1 MALARIAAKSVY
13 QLVDGVLDEGLGF
26 AASYLEKMINRSIII
41 TDCNGHIHYPELTG
55 NPEEITDL
63 FINLPTHVNQK
74 EPYYHEWEKS
84 LYYPV
89 PYNGAS
95 AFIIVRNLPLKM
107 LALTIPILDE
117 VKLAVK
123 CYFSKITTCKNTFEK
138 ELGEYLLYKN
148 NADIKDIVKLSG
160 EKLDLD
166 HPYLVC
172 IVEAETMGPVDW
184 QLVTSYTR
192 EYLKRVTIDVISIA
206 STDHLLLVIP
216 GTFNKHNLEAESEAL
231 NPVNS
236 NDLKIFL
243 DQKFNISTCHGT
255 GQIYPLL
262 ELRKSYTEARTALT
276 LPRLLGQK
284 GTVQKYSDLGIFS
297 ILFSQDAA
305 SLKNYSFNTLGR
317 LLEYDEKTEGKLL
330 PTLRELLDNCY
341 NFKETADKLFVHIN
355 TLYYRINK
363 IEEILELDLS
373 QMLTRV
379 NLYTAIKVWDTL
391 ELNGFLN

>member
-1 MALARIAAKSVY
+1 MALARTATKSMY
-13 QLVDGVLDEGLGF
+13 QLIDGVLDEGLGF
-26 AASYLEKMINRSIII
+26 AASYLERMINRSIII
-41 TDCNGHIHYPELTG
+41 TDCNGHIHYPEISG
-55 NPEEITDL
+55 NAEEINDI
-63 FINLPTHVNQK
+63 FIQIPTYVNQN

-95 AFIIVRNLPLKM
+95 AFIIVRN
-107 LALTIPILDE
+107 IPVKLQTSTVLILDE

-123 CYFSKITTCKNTFEK
+123 CYFSKITSSKSTFEK
-138 ELGEYLLYKN
+138 ELGDYLTNKN
-148 NADIKDIVKLSG
+148 NADIKEIVKLS
-160 EKLDLD
+160 ERNLDLD
-166 HPYLVC
+166 CPYLVS
-172 IVEAETMGPVDW
+172 IVEAETVGPVDW
-184 QLVTSYTR
+184 QLVSSYAG
-192 EYLKRVTIDVISIA
+192 EYFRRLKIDVIPIVK
-206 STDHLLLVIP
+206 TDHLLLVIP
-216 GTFNKHNLEAESEAL
+216 GTIHDHNPKVQSDGHY
-231 NPVNS
+231 PINS
-236 NDLKIFL
+236 NELKMFL
-243 DQKFNISTCHGT
+243 DGRFNISTCHGM
-255 GQIYPLL
+255 GQIYPLTD
-262 ELRKSYTEARTALT
+262 LRISYTEARTALT
-276 LPRLLGQK
+276 LPRLLGQE
-284 GTVQKYSDLGIFS
+284 GTVQKYADLGIFS

-305 SLKNYSFNTLGR
+305 SLKNYSFNTLGK

-391 ELNGFLN
+391 ELNGFLQ